1 MTGGLLSL
9 AHGARPVKVGV
20 IGDLILDR
28 YLRGEADRI
37 SPEAPIPVL
46 AIAAEDERLGGSG
59 NVAANLRSVGA
70 DVWVGGAV
78 GADKNGESVRAAL
91 AEIGADVSAVIDDRT
106 RPTVEKT
113 RLIARSQQ
121 VLRYDREDRAPL
133 AADAQARLIGA
144 ITRLLPGTDMVVLSD
159 YAKGTLTQGVLDA
172 VLHSGVPA
180 LVDPKGTDYS
190 RYRGAFGITPNRGEA
205 EAATHVKITDDE
217 SSLRRASDALFEIT
231 DVRVVWITLGAGG
244 IYCRARGSVDAE
256 FHVRSE
262 ARKVFDVT
270 GAGDTVIALLA
281 RYLAAGVPLRQSVEI
296 ANAGAGVVVGKLG
309 AVSIALAELYRA
321 IATRGD
327 GVDESARKIVTRAEA
342 EALAAD
348 LRRQG
353 LRVVFTNGCFDVLH
367 AGHARYLAWARG
379 QGDVLIVGMND
390 DSSVRRLKG
399 RGRPMVA
406 GKDRAELLAALGS
419 VDFVV
424 PFAEDTPEE
433 LIRAVTP
440 DVLVKGADWQD
451 KGVVGREWVESHG
464 GSVCF
469 APLLEGR
476 STTGLIERIR
486 ANRPA
491 GDGSE
496 AGETGANRSPDV
508 R

>member
-9 AHGARPVKVGV
+9 AHAARPVRVGV

-46 AIAAEDERLGGSG
+46 AIAAEDERLGGAG
-59 NVAANLRSVGA
+59 NVAANLRAVGA

-78 GADKNGESVRAAL
+78 GADENGDSVCAAL
-91 AEIGADVSAVIDDRT
+91 AELGGDVGAVIRDGT

-121 VLRYDREDRAPL
+121 VLRFDREDRAPL
-133 AADAQARLIGA
+133 AKNAEASLVKEIG
-144 ITRLLPGTDMVVLSD
+144 RLLVGTDMVVLSD
-159 YAKGTLTQGVLDA
+159 YAKGTLTKGVLEH
-172 VLHSGVPA
+172 VLKSGVPA

-205 EAATHVKITDDE
+205 EAATQVKITDDE
-217 SSLRRASDALFEIT
+217 KSLRRAADALFEIT
-231 DVRVVWITLGAGG
+231 DAKVVWITLGAGG
-244 IYCRARGSVDAE
+244 IYCAARGGAE

-281 RYLAAGVPLRQSVEI
+281 RYLAAGVPLRQAVEI

-309 AVSIALAELYRA
+309 AVSIALPELYRA

-327 GVDESARKIVTRAEA
+327 GVDESARKILSRTEA
-342 EALAAD
+342 AAMADD

-367 AGHARYLAWARG
+367 AGHARYLAWARA
-379 QGDVLIVGMND
+379 QGDVLIVGVND
-390 DSSVRRLKG
+390 DASIERLKG
-399 RGRPMVA
+399 KGRPVVPSR
-406 GKDRAELLAALGS
+406 DRKELLAALGA

-424 PFAEDTPEE
+424 EFAEDTPEE
-433 LIRAVTP
+433 LIRSITP
-440 DVLVKGADWQD
+440 DVLVKGADWQG
-451 KGVVGREWVESHG
+451 KTVAGSAWVESHG
-464 GSVCF
+464 GAVCF

-486 ANRPA
+486 AIRP
-491 GDGSE
+491 GTGGLE
-496 AGETGANRSPDV
+496 AGESGANRSPVV